1 MVLKNRPEIKDV
13 CLDFWFKTNETMVKD
28 SLLLAS
34 GDSIIEINF
43 ITEEIYTVYEFEN
56 PIGR

>member
-1 MVLKNRPEIKDV
+1 MLHV